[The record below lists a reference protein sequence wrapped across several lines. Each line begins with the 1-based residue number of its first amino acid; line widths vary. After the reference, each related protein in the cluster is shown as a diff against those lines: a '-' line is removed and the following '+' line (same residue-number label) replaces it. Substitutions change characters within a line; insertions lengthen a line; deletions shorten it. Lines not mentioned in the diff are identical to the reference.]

1 MKRLDGTKMITK
13 EYCYGIHLTFGA
25 ENVDNNI
32 MSFINE
38 RKKGYVCVV
47 DFNVITISFQ
57 DAKYNQI
64 INNADFNTCDG
75 SFLAFLKNLKNGGD
89 YQSYNGPEIF
99 EKFITDSNYKQL
111 ILGPSESDFHELI
124 KEVRVSDHLLHLEL
138 PFVDVESF
146 EYEEIGDRINA
157 IKPHIIWVL
166 LGAPKQERFISN
178 VMNFVD
184 GGLFFGVGAALNFY
198 LGRIN
203 NRTFSIA
210 GLRFIWVERIFKEP
224 KKQIARILNFFSVL
238 PKIIRNI

>member
-1 MKRLDGTKMITK
+1 MIIK
-13 EYCYGIHLTFGA
+13 EDCYGIHLTFGA

-32 MSFINE
+32 MSYINE

-47 DFNVITISFQ
+47 DFNVITTSFQ
-57 DAKYNQI
+57 DSNYNQI
-64 INNADFNTCDG
+64 LKKADFNTCDG
-75 SFLAFLKNLKNGGD
+75 SFLAFLKNLKNGIN

-99 EKFITDSNYKQL
+99 KKFIVNNNYKQL
-111 ILGPSESDFHELI
+111 ILGPSKSDFNELI
-124 KEVRVSDHLLHLEL
+124 KKITVNNHLIHLEL

-146 EYEEIGDRINA
+146 KYEEIGNHINS

-178 VMNFVD
+178 IIKFVD

-203 NRTFSIA
+203 NRTFSVA

-224 KKQIARILNFFSVL
+224 KKQIARILNFLSVL